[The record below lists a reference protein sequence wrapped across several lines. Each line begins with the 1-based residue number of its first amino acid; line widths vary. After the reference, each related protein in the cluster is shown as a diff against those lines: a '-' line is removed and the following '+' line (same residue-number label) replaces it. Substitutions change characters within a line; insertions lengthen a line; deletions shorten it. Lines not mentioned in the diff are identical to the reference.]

1 MILII
6 FIALVFV
13 IFVLCG
19 ENGCNKKCKNANSC
33 PASVRCNARSKEQCS
48 CFEDKDSDKEWE
60 IINLHW
66 KIKYICFFKKIE

>member
-6 FIALVFV
+6 FIALAFV

-19 ENGCNKKCKNANSC
+19 ENTSNTKCKNANSC

-48 CFEDKDSDKEWE
+48 CFEDKEN
-60 IINLHW
+60 I
-66 KIKYICFFKKIE
+66 

>member
-6 FIALVFV
+6 FIALVFI

-19 ENGCNKKCKNANSC
+19 EDGCNKKCKNANSC

-48 CFEDKDSDKEWE
+48 CFEDKED
-60 IINLHW
+60 I
-66 KIKYICFFKKIE
+66 

>member
-19 ENGCNKKCKNANSC
+19 ENGYNKKCKKASSC
-33 PASVRCNARSKEQCS
+33 PASVRCNARSKKQCS
-48 CFEDKDSDKEWE
+48 CFEDKENK
-60 IINLHW
+60 
-66 KIKYICFFKKIE
+66 

>member
-33 PASVRCNARSKEQCS
+33 PASVRCNAKSKEQCG
-48 CFEDKDSDKEWE
+48 CFEDKEDK
-60 IINLHW
+60 
-66 KIKYICFFKKIE
+66 